1 MKDTKTSKGWV
12 KVISPDGQK
21 SEYSPLTGRIRYDC
35 NDNLNVERPLTAKEI
50 EQLILD
56 ESNNPYSPMPTPIGK
71 GFGKPEIICSDCKG
85 TGEYKG
91 WAVVEDCQKCGGKG
105 TCSIH

>member
-1 MKDTKTSKGWV
+1 MKDIIKSEGWV
-12 KVISPDGQK
+12 KVIDPDGQ
-21 SEYSPLTGRIRYDC
+21 EYEYDASSGRVRYDR
-35 NDNLNVERPLTAKEI
+35 NDNLSVERPLTTEEI
-50 EQLILD
+50 EQLMLD
-56 ESNNPYSPMPTPIGK
+56 GSDNPYSPMPTPIGK
-71 GFGKPEIICSDCKG
+71 GFDELNIICSDCKG